1 MKNGLK
7 VLVMAFAVIALLA
20 GCSTSEVVETV
31 PEIVVPAP
39 APVVEAPA
47 PAPVVEEAA
56 PVQESAAVEPIT
68 GTLSYAGYTVS
79 YSAVP
84 GKAEVTYPSF
94 ITDEE
99 ISAFFAYKYS
109 NNAQWLEGVYFEVT
123 APGQMVI
130 TFPESVT
137 VADATAVV
145 NLMLADLN
153 TFLAEYLA

>member
-7 VLVMAFAVIALLA
+7 VLVLAFAVIALLA

-47 PAPVVEEAA
+47 PAPVVE
-56 PVQESAAVEPIT
+56 ESAAVEPIT

-99 ISAFFAYKYS
+99 ISAFFAYTYS

>member
-56 PVQESAAVEPIT
+56 PAQAAAEPIT
-68 GTLSYAGYTVS
+68 GTLTYEGYTVS

-84 GKAEVTYPSF
+84 GKAEVSYPSF

-99 ISAFFAYKYS
+99 IAAFFAYTYS
-109 NNAQWLEGVYFEVT
+109 NNAQWLDGVYFEVT

-153 TFLAEYLA
+153 SFLALYLA

>member
-7 VLVMAFAVIALLA
+7 VLVLAFAVIALLA

-47 PAPVVEEAA
+47 PAPVVE
-56 PVQESAAVEPIT
+56 ESAAVEPIT

-99 ISAFFAYKYS
+99 ISAFFAYTYS

-130 TFPESVT
+130 SFPESVT